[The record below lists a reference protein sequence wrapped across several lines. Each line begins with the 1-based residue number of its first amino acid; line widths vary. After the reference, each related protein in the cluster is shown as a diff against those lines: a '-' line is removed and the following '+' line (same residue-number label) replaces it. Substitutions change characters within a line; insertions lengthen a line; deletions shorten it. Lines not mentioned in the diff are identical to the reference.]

1 MQMIRNNF
9 TSCVDDNRGFSRI
22 LAVRA
27 AVTTS
32 QVCTNMQLTTEKA
45 LQIYEFKL
53 SCRLHPLSDSRIQ
66 SLRGQSGPVAK
77 LFGVTSRTIRDIWNR
92 QSWSFATRPLWNREP
107 DFIATMA
114 GRRAGITTMEV
125 WHFLELFHSWPRLDH
140 YIQQDVRDKQ
150 LKAGRTK
157 VSRGN
162 SQRIR
167 RLKTLRAAAAGPQCD
182 YSEESS
188 SAVPELEGI
197 GNEMTSVER
206 PLLQG
211 LNTFQKKL
219 NA

>member
-1 MQMIRNNF
+1 
-9 TSCVDDNRGFSRI
+9 
-22 LAVRA
+22 
-27 AVTTS
+27 
-32 QVCTNMQLTTEKA
+32 MQLTTEKA

-188 SAVPELEGI
+188 SAVPELLT
-197 GNEMTSVER
+197 TSDGEPTASATENQSVGKQLGAEILDILDSWTR
-206 PLLQG
+206 EPHISAESDP
-211 LNTFQKKL
+211 FRSDWPYW
-219 NA
+219 